1 MKNDVIEGMAG
12 MYLHI
17 AKRIPAASGL
27 LRQCPFAASICSGS
41 RWPPGSLLI
50 LAMVMPRHEAAI
62 QIARRLNELAMV
74 GVFFIVLAPLMHS
87 FSHHHQGLPSR
98 RDIMISTLLPLASIA
113 LKLGSQLLG
122 SSSKPEPVQQTVQ
135 EERLPPTVQSL
146 FQRLGVKDANSEQN
160 RAAINHFM
168 GELMQTLG
176 QENGGQSLPAAIDSA
191 RNQLAN
197 GTQSTRLDAL
207 QSELDTLKGTL
218 GASDLNLDQLLGAFK
233 QTLPNGKGEGVG
245 KLLNASA

>member
-1 MKNDVIEGMAG
+1 MKNGVIEGMAG
-12 MYLHI
+12 VEGRESRRFRF
-17 AKRIPAASGL
+17 APAM
-27 LRQCPFAASICSGS
+27 PFAAPIHRGS

-50 LAMVMPRHEAAI
+50 LAVVMPKHEAAI
-62 QIARRLNELAMV
+62 QIVRRLNELAMV
-74 GVFFIVLAPLMHS
+74 GVFCIVLAPLMHIS
-87 FSHHHQGLPSR
+87 LQHHQGLPSR

-113 LKLGSQLLG
+113 LKLGSQLLS
-122 SSSKPEPVQQTVQ
+122 SSSKPQPAAQQTVQ
-135 EERLPPTVQSL
+135 EERLPPTVQNL
-146 FQRLGVKDANSEQN
+146 FQRLGIKDADSEQN

-168 GELMQTLG
+168 GDLMQTLG

-191 RNQLAN
+191 RGQLAN

-207 QSELDTLKGTL
+207 QSELDTLKDSL
-218 GASDLNLDQLLGAFK
+218 GASNLNLDQLLGAFK

>member
-1 MKNDVIEGMAG
+1 
-12 MYLHI
+12 
-17 AKRIPAASGL
+17 
-27 LRQCPFAASICSGS
+27 
-41 RWPPGSLLI
+41 
-50 LAMVMPRHEAAI
+50 
-62 QIARRLNELAMV
+62 
-74 GVFFIVLAPLMHS
+74 
-87 FSHHHQGLPSR
+87 
-98 RDIMISTLLPLASIA
+98 MISSLFPLASIA

-135 EERLPPTVQSL
+135 EERLAPTVQSL
-146 FQRLGVKDANSEQN
+146 FQRLGIKGANSEQN

-176 QENGGQSLPAAIDSA
+176 QDGGQSLPAAIESA
-191 RNQLAN
+191 RNQLAS

-207 QSELDTLKGTL
+207 QSELDTLKDSL
-218 GASDLNLDQLLGAFK
+218 GASHLNLDQLLGAFK